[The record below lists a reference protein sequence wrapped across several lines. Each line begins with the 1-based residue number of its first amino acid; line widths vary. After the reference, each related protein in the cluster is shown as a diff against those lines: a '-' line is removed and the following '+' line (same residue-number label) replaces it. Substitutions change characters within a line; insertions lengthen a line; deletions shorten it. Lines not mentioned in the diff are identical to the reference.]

1 MKDYNF
7 LIEQLYKMEYTP
19 LRFTIYNFIEN
30 DGYVAEISGCK
41 GQHYD
46 IDDFEFFAFDIPD
59 DDKFAL
65 RSDDAA
71 TVVKYSNF
79 AHTVKTAQETPEC
92 AVFIMKDFGLVI
104 AVKLR
109 EFDINDLHF

>member
-1 MKDYNF
+1 MKDYKF
-7 LIEQLYKMEYTP
+7 LIDQLYNKEYTP

-41 GQHYD
+41 GKHYD

-59 DDKFAL
+59 EDKFAL
-65 RSDDAA
+65 RSDDTGAF
-71 TVVKYSNF
+71 VKYSNF
-79 AHTVKTAQETPEC
+79 AHMVKVAQKIPEC
-92 AVFIMKDFGLVI
+92 AVFVMKELGIVF